1 MWWLYMIR
9 CADDSLYTGIATDVR
24 RRFDEHQSQGPR
36 AARYLRGR
44 GPLQLVFSIPMSD
57 RSEAQRLEYR
67 IKRLPRTEKLRLLSG
82 SLNWQSMLS
91 HDPSESLEDFNHEP
105 ASE

>member
-9 CADDSLYTGIATDVR
+9 CADQSLYTGIATDVS
-24 RRFDEHQSQGPR
+24 RRFNEHQAQGPK

-44 GPLQLVFSIPMSD
+44 GPLELVFAAPVPD

-67 IKRLPRTEKLRLLSG
+67 IKQLPRADKLRLLSG
-82 SLNWQSMLS
+82 ALSWQALMSCTNTEARTNNS
-91 HDPSESLEDFNHEP
+91 HES